1 MDGQAVLVAAG
12 IADVALGALGAAVGA
27 LRDLLG
33 RADGPELA
41 EQAGQ
46 DLAAR
51 GRLALDR
58 HVYVPP
64 AHLEVLAR
72 NSRAA
77 AREEAAAHGPGVR
90 EAAARETA
98 VRDGGGGGA

>member
-1 MDGQAVLVAAG
+1 MAERSAMRAGLDGQAVLVAAG
-12 IADVALGALGAAVGA
+12 VADVALGALGAAVGA

-41 EQAGQ
+41 EQAGR

-58 HVYVPP
+58 HVHVPP

-72 NSRAA
+72 QSRAA
-77 AREEAAAHGPGVR
+77 ARGA
-90 EAAARETA
+90 
-98 VRDGGGGGA
+98 GGGGA